1 MGKKAKFGA
10 ITPPK
15 RDKPRKRPGRHS
27 KKPNKKRRKKPYNGQ
42 GRAWQNPKIS
52 YIVGMKDKILTLKAK
67 GITPKQW
74 SALILELN
82 IMRKEWKPYGVD
94 IQLSAPS
101 IKKIIALGTNAV
113 KDKRTGQY
121 S

>member
-42 GRAWQNPKIS
+42 GR
-52 YIVGMKDKILTLKAK
+52 T
-67 GITPKQW
+67 
-74 SALILELN
+74 
-82 IMRKEWKPYGVD
+82 
-94 IQLSAPS
+94 
-101 IKKIIALGTNAV
+101 
-113 KDKRTGQY
+113 
-121 S
+121 

>member
-1 MGKKAKFGA
+1 
-10 ITPPK
+10 
-15 RDKPRKRPGRHS
+15 
-27 KKPNKKRRKKPYNGQ
+27 
-42 GRAWQNPKIS
+42 
-52 YIVGMKDKILTLKAK
+52 MKDKTLTLKAK
-67 GITPKQW
+67 GITSKQW

-82 IMRKEWKPYGVD
+82 IMKKEWKPYGVD

-113 KDKRTGQY
+113 KDKRTGQD

>member
-1 MGKKAKFGA
+1 MYPFLKASNDNLVIG
-10 ITPPK
+10 
-15 RDKPRKRPGRHS
+15 S
-27 KKPNKKRRKKPYNGQ
+27 N
-42 GRAWQNPKIS
+42 
-52 YIVGMKDKILTLKAK
+52 MKDKTLTLKAK

-113 KDKRTGQY
+113 KDKRTGQD